1 MAKIEKNMIE
11 ALLARPT
18 SKQVLAFEGVFLE
31 DLNDY
36 VKWAI
41 DSLHNSLGEEM
52 DEALL
57 LLSSHFGEP
66 SINYFELK
74 DDLRAFASAAR
85 IIPPKGKDAVRLYC
99 LGCLQDVVCG
109 LKRGVESE
117 KDMLQHLSDLLGNYT
132 GVDEFG
138 LIPEMEYH
146 WWHLQQ
152 GESHDDIVRDFCRE
166 AERLVHLLHVK
177 LHREGEYWK
186 ITVE

>member
-57 LLSSHFGEP
+57 LLSSHLESFQ
-66 SINYFELK
+66 L
-74 DDLRAFASAAR
+74 
-85 IIPPKGKDAVRLYC
+85 IILSCRTISEHLPQPP
-99 LGCLQDVVCG
+99 
-109 LKRGVESE
+109 E
-117 KDMLQHLSDLLGNYT
+117 
-132 GVDEFG
+132 
-138 LIPEMEYH
+138 
-146 WWHLQQ
+146 
-152 GESHDDIVRDFCRE
+152 
-166 AERLVHLLHVK
+166 
-177 LHREGEYWK
+177 
-186 ITVE
+186 

>member
-99 LGCLQDVVCG
+99 LGW
-109 LKRGVESE
+109 
-117 KDMLQHLSDLLGNYT
+117 
-132 GVDEFG
+132 F
-138 LIPEMEYH
+138 
-146 WWHLQQ
+146 
-152 GESHDDIVRDFCRE
+152 
-166 AERLVHLLHVK
+166 ER
-177 LHREGEYWK
+177 RSR
-186 ITVE
+186 I

>member
-66 SINYFELK
+66 SICL
-74 DDLRAFASAAR
+74 
-85 IIPPKGKDAVRLYC
+85 LYT
-99 LGCLQDVVCG
+99 
-109 LKRGVESE
+109 SP
-117 KDMLQHLSDLLGNYT
+117 S
-132 GVDEFG
+132 
-138 LIPEMEYH
+138 P
-146 WWHLQQ
+146 
-152 GESHDDIVRDFCRE
+152 RDS
-166 AERLVHLLHVK
+166 
-177 LHREGEYWK
+177 
-186 ITVE
+186 